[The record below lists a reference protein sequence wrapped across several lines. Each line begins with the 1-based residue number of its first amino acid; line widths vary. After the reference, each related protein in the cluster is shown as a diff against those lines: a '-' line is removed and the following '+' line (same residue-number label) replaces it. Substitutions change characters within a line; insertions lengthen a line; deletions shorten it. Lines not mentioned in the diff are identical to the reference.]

1 LSAAAPYRFL
11 HEEYISGASA
21 AYERFSL
28 YQPRAGGPVGFT
40 AGPKVAHFHRVEWL
54 TLDPFSA
61 MAALRKGEIDWWD
74 LPPSDLVERLAR
86 DRDITVISHYAAT
99 MGCLRFNHLHPPFD
113 KLAVRRALL
122 GAVDQ
127 REQ

>member
-1 LSAAAPYRFL
+1 L
-11 HEEYISGASA
+11 HEDYISGASA

-40 AGPKVAHFHRVEWL
+40 AGPKVAHFDRVEWQ

-74 LPPSDLVERLAR
+74 LPLSDLVERLAR